1 MKNGHD
7 PRAIAN
13 QLLSLSKEKGIEVS
27 MMKLIKLVFFAHG
40 WMLGVA
46 SRPLS
51 SEPAEAWQYGPVFRS
66 LYNSLPYQGAMII
79 TEPIRDAFGVVFNE
93 EFDPNELNLMSKII
107 DIYGK
112 FGAFQL
118 SDLTHETGSPWHQTI
133 QAQGVFSSIDDDLI
147 KQYFAQKA
155 ATNKNK
161 HHG

>member
-13 QLLSLSKEKGIEVS
+13 QILKLSKEKSIEVS

-46 SRPLS
+46 GKPMSY
-51 SEPAEAWQYGPVFRS
+51 EPAEAWQYGPVFRS

-79 TEPIRDAFGVVFNE
+79 TEPIKDIFGSVFNA
-93 EFDPNELNLMSKII
+93 EFDQNELNLMSKIV
-107 DIYGK
+107 DVYGK

-118 SDLTHETGSPWHQTI
+118 SDLTHQTGSPWHQAI
-133 QAQGVFSSIDDDLI
+133 QTRGVFSPIDDAAI
-147 KQYFAQKA
+147 QKYFFDKA
-155 ATNKNK
+155 AANNDKKN
-161 HHG
+161 G